1 MLHILML
8 MGREVVNALK
18 LVIEKIK
25 SCDSNLAQRFE
36 NAVIKADLDSIKSI
50 TPEIFEKCRDFIEW
64 HEIVRAINYVF
75 PSIRFKDLT
84 QIIGPFIV
92 KDLMAK
98 ILRDLRHW
106 LYLCTTDTCIYRE
119 IEKAIA
125 TICSDFPDMGLSTF
139 LENALRDVL
148 SHSAKFLLH
157 ITLENIQRELSLTPI
172 QRRIDDLATL
182 CLKNK
187 CCLETF
193 SNEENLREVIT
204 KSITNEIINA
214 IVSIINGYM
223 KQCRNPLELENFINK
238 ELMYRLRIISKEA
251 NDLILSAINN
261 LRTSIVSYLESNID
275 NIPIDYNTQPN
286 KFRELLPTL
295 TKSLTDEEI
304 KEILKRGKAKRRKSW
319 FFRFFR

>member
-1 MLHILML
+1 ML

-18 LVIEKIK
+18 IVIEKIK
-25 SCDSNLAQRFE
+25 NCDSDLAQRFE
-36 NAVIKADLDSIKSI
+36 DAVIKADLNEIKLV
-50 TPEIFEKCRDFIEW
+50 TPLIFEKCKNFIEW
-64 HEIVRAINYVF
+64 YEIVRAINYVF
-75 PSIRFKDLT
+75 PSMRFKDLT
-84 QIIGPFIV
+84 QIIGPFIA
-92 KDLMAK
+92 KDLMTK

-157 ITLENIQRELSLTPI
+157 ITLENIQRELSLNPI
-172 QRRIDDLATL
+172 KKRIDDLIAI

-193 SNEENLREVIT
+193 ANEENLKEVIT

-223 KQCRNPLELENFINK
+223 KQCRNPLELENFIDK
-238 ELMYRLRIISKEA
+238 KLMYELRTLSKEA
-251 NDLILSAINN
+251 NNLILSAINN
-261 LRTSIVSYLESNID
+261 LRNSIISYLEFNISNAS
-275 NIPIDYNTQPN
+275 IDYNIQPDE
-286 KFRELLPTL
+286 FRELFPTL
-295 TKSLTDEEI
+295 TKFLTNEEI
-304 KEILKRGKAKRRKSW
+304 KEILKRGKAKSKKSW
-319 FFRFFR
+319 LFRFFR